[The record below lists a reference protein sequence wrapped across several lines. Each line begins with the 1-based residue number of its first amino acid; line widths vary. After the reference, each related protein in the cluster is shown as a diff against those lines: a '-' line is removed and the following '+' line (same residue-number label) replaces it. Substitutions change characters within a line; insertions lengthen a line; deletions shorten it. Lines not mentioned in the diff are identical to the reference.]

1 MGTNRD
7 ALQQVIEHLKNE
19 ARAGERQLLTLFRNE
34 EAGKRQL
41 LIPVY
46 RTASGLMAEQ
56 RELPGFEVTRPEF
69 DLLQR
74 YVGYLGDDR
83 VLLANYE
90 AEPASFIVGSFM
102 VLRLHQERRT
112 SNEERRTRT
121 RPGACWPTSELRH
134 RSSTG

>member
-1 MGTNRD
+1 
-7 ALQQVIEHLKNE
+7 
-19 ARAGERQLLTLFRNE
+19 
-34 EAGKRQL
+34 
-41 LIPVY
+41 
-46 RTASGLMAEQ
+46 MAEQ
-56 RELPGFEVTRPEF
+56 RELPGFEVTRTEF

-121 RPGACWPTSELRH
+121 RLGACWPTSELRH